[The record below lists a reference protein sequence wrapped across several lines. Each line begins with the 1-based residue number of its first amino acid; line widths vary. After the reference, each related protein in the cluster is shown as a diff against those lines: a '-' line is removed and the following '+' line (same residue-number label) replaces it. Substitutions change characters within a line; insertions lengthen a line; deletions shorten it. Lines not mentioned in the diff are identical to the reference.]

1 MRTFDQIIFDEL
13 AARRPVMLEE
23 VGYLKIDGVPA
34 KVTNKNTVSAPRN
47 VVAYTPDAQA
57 EARNVINI
65 FESEG
70 TDYQQARDQYYAWLA
85 EARRD
90 DALTIQGAGVLKDGI
105 FTLTPELDKILNPN
119 SKAVVV
125 KRKSTAWIWIIIIA
139 ALLLLIFFGYR
150 SCNVDNEKKTAQ
162 TENARKPVEPAAV
175 PDTVTAAVKS
185 EPQPATD
192 VTAAGNGP
200 NYPLAGR
207 YYVVA
212 GVFDIPENA
221 DKLIAQLKRK
231 FPDLTFEKFDYPGVR
246 PGRTMVTVYSSTKQ
260 NETLNMRRQLAWSYD
275 MHEYWIYP
283 PLY

>member
-23 VGYLKIDGVPA
+23 VGYLKIDSVPA
-34 KVTNKNTVSAPRN
+34 KVTGKNTVSAPRN
-47 VVAYTPDAQA
+47 VVAYTPDAHA

-65 FESEG
+65 LESEG
-70 TDYQQARDQYYAWLA
+70 TDYQQARDQYYGWLA

-90 DALTIQGAGVLKDGI
+90 DAITIQGAGVLKDGI
-105 FTLTPELDKILNPN
+105 FTPTLELDKILNPN
-119 SKAVVV
+119 TQAVVV
-125 KRKSTAWIWIIIIA
+125 KRKSMAWLWIVILV

-150 SCNVDNEKKTAQ
+150 SCNADKKKKPAQ
-162 TENARKPVEPAAV
+162 TENVQKPIEPVMA
-175 PDTVTAAVKS
+175 PDTVSTAVQS
-185 EPQPATD
+185 EPQPAD
-192 VTAAGNGP
+192 DSAGNGL

-231 FPDLTFEKFDYPGVR
+231 FPDLTLEEFDYPGVR

-260 NETLNMRRQLAWSYD
+260 SETLNMRRQLAWGYD
-275 MHEYWIYP
+275 LHEYWIYP